1 MRSSFWSFIDVRKNN
16 PPEAAKRV
24 YIRRVLRGY
33 LRKEFPRVD
42 VVTRE
47 RLGELLEGKEPMD
60 VLSDL
65 DAKCIQAAMLR
76 SIIKRFG
83 SN

>member
-16 PPEAAKRV
+16 PPEPAKRV
-24 YIRRVLRGY
+24 YIRRILRGY
-33 LRKEFPRVD
+33 LRKEFPRVN
-42 VVTRE
+42 VTTRE
-47 RLGELLEGKEPMD
+47 RLGELLECSEPRD
-60 VLSDL
+60 VLITL
-65 DAKCIQAAMLR
+65 DEKCIQAAMLR